1 MTKKDVAWLIVR
13 IIGICFLWNAGSYL
27 FIVFQNLLLAA
38 GASKETLLSEASGL
52 ISVWVIE
59 AVVSLILGIY
69 FLKNGKFLFELINS
83 ESD

>member
-13 IIGICFLWNAGSYL
+13 ITGVCFLWNAGSYM
-27 FIVFQNLLLAA
+27 FIVLQNLLLAT
-38 GASKETLLSEASGL
+38 GANKESLLSEASGL

-59 AVVSLILGIY
+59 AIISLLLGIY
-69 FLKNGKFLFELINS
+69 FLKNGKFLFELINR